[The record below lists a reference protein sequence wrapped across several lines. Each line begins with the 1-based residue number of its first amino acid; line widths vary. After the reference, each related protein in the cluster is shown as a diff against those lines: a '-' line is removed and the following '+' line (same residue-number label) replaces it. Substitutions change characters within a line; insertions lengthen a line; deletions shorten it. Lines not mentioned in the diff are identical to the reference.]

1 MSAQVGVYEGGG
13 GYVEGWVFCVFVW
26 CEAIE
31 RGQFIGN
38 LLQVEWPR

>member
-1 MSAQVGVYEGGG
+1 MPKLGLIKLEVGTLKGGF
-13 GYVEGWVFCVFVW
+13 FCVFVW